1 MSSKKILPKPNPPSS
16 GANQPRFKKI
26 VIIDDNDV
34 DLFIN
39 EALLKEI
46 SLSQEV
52 KRENKPANL
61 INELKNASRLSDIP
75 ELIFLDLKI
84 ETVNGF
90 SFLNEFKN
98 LSDFVRNTC
107 KIVIITSSE
116 HNEDKF
122 RILMNPNVIRLL
134 IKPIDVFQIKDIIYS

>member
-1 MSSKKILPKPNPPSS
+1 MPTKKILSKSSQLSS
-16 GANQPRFKKI
+16 GKIQPRFKRI

-39 EALLKEI
+39 EVLLKEI

-52 KRENKPANL
+52 KRENNTANV
-61 INELKNASRLSDIP
+61 INDLKKASRLSEIP
-75 ELIFLDLKI
+75 ELIFLDLNI
-84 ETVNGF
+84 ENQNGF
-90 SFLNEFKN
+90 SFLHEFKQ

-107 KIVIITSSE
+107 KIVVVTSAE
-116 HNEDKF
+116 HNEEKF

-134 IKPIDVFQIKDIIYS
+134 VKPIDVFQIKDIIYS

>member
-1 MSSKKILPKPNPPSS
+1 MSTKKILSKPIQLSS
-16 GANQPRFKKI
+16 GKIQPRFKRI
-26 VIIDDNDV
+26 VIIDDDDV

-39 EALLKEI
+39 EALLKEL

-52 KRENKPANL
+52 KRENKPVNI
-61 INELKNASRLSDIP
+61 INELKNASRLTDIP

-84 ETVNGF
+84 ESIEGY
-90 SFLNEFKN
+90 SFLNEFKQ
-98 LSDFVRNTC
+98 LSDFVRNSC
-107 KIVIITSSE
+107 KIVVVTSAE